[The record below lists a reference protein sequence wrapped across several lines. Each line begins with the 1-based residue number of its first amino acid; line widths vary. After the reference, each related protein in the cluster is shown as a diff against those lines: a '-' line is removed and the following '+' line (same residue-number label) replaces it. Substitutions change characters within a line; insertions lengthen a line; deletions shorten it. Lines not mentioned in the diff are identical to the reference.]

1 MDQSQPPVGAQID
14 ESGEYTHISSA
25 EPVNLSKSKELSE
38 PSQIKGEL
46 DLRTCP
52 MLTISPLMRFPQKF
66 WNLDGYYGYYF
77 SYLHVPASHWCQ
89 KNC

>member
-1 MDQSQPPVGAQID
+1 MDQSQPPVHAQID

-38 PSQIKGEL
+38 PSQIKGEIE

-52 MLTISPLMRFPQKF
+52 MLTISLLMRFPQKF
-66 WNLDGYYGYYF
+66 
-77 SYLHVPASHWCQ
+77 
-89 KNC
+89 

>member
-1 MDQSQPPVGAQID
+1 MDQSQPPVHAQMD

-38 PSQIKGEL
+38 PSQIKGEIE

-52 MLTISPLMRFPQKF
+52 MLSIFPLTRLPQRFRD
-66 WNLDGYYGYYF
+66 L
-77 SYLHVPASHWCQ
+77 SH
-89 KNC
+89 